1 MLLTGEKWKA
11 HEVMNTR
18 VMVTTPH
25 ARGRDLA
32 LQLLSGAS
40 TGIPVVEL
48 SGEVVGIITEFDLL
62 KAVQAGK
69 NLQNVQAE
77 EIMTPYP
84 YCVEEHASGEEVI
97 QELIEHRILKIPV
110 VREKKLVGM
119 ITRTDIL
126 SHILEPDLIGF
137 VH

>member
-11 HEVMNTR
+11 HEVMNAR

-32 LQLLSGAS
+32 LQLLNGAS

-69 NLQNVQAE
+69 SLQNIQAE

-84 YCVEEHASGEEVI
+84 CCVEEHASGEEVI
-97 QELIEHRILKIPV
+97 QKMIEHRILKIPV

-119 ITRTDIL
+119 IARTDIL
-126 SHILEPDLIGF
+126 SHILEPELIGF